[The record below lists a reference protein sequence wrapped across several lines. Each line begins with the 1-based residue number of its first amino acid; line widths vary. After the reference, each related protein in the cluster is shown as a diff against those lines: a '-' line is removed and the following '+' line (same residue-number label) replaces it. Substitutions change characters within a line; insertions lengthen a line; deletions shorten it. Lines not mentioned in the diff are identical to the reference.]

1 MEAEK
6 HLCASGRQMNCTAS
20 LIETPQSGHF
30 TTCPKELMSYC
41 IEGECRFIQSEN
53 KPSCVCKFGYIG
65 SRCEFLDIFY
75 LTGRRDKF
83 IVVGLV
89 LAILLLM
96 IAIIITCFC
105 VHRFRRRHKAKKNSR
120 EEAEVL
126 SSEPLDGKD
135 SRAEDEDTAMTT
147 LA

>member
-1 MEAEK
+1 MR
-6 HLCASGRQMNCTAS
+6 LCTLSAILLATAS